1 MSAVRYAPLDSST
14 PVVPFEGQ
22 VVLHLGN
29 STTAISAQGA
39 PETELTIPVKAWAN
53 NQFLLL
59 YDESKVLSTTGK
71 LRLSRANPK
80 VEFGWLPSTTAPGDR
95 VVVDAMTAAVQ
106 YINGFPS
113 VMASTQSL
121 SGAFR
126 LSVAGVGIELDYV
139 LSRAV
144 EMTANGCSAAVPC
157 AGGMVCEDGLQ
168 VCVPG
173 DAWSFVR
180 QGSAN
185 STVAARNTIVHE
197 QRKAWRDSGAQQLAE
212 APAVL
217 SMSHALLAQGVMCHS
232 GDQQT
237 PTSPFGNG
245 ILSYSGDL
253 ACSSGLPPSLS
264 RLATQRD
271 FNSVIPGMNMLG
283 SHQML
288 QACVSDLKAL
298 PQGTMPADVQSFFQA
313 RLQNPGQ
320 CFSAARLFDAL
331 SLLGDR
337 RRADHDR
344 LRWHLL
350 QRWIEAHSFT
360 ALQAVQQQGSYSYL
374 GDNPTWLVPSLASSL
389 DQFERAWDL
398 MFDDAVPQIGS
409 YVGGNWYCDL
419 KNPDYRLPPSPTGVW
434 NWRSGGLVMD
444 RWVSSDNF
452 PDGSDLT
459 VLWYP
464 NPSAQSLCSESQA
477 EACSQNPAMCPPGRC
492 ETGFYPILS
501 FGGGADGEASNKFY
515 INKVTHDYAGGG
527 GELLIAEHSVGAA
540 RTHVEYSL
548 EWMGP
553 NDTAPYV
560 VRRRLGEYEV
570 HSPHQQSFFLAP
582 FPTIATGFEAP
593 YTEEPTFGDLK
604 HSTYGAVV
612 WDHALSDEQV
622 AEVVQRPASHFA
634 DRSRDLLAPN
644 GSLPHHDQ
652 GIGLPTV
659 ILEGLS
665 AHLELLDAEL
675 ERVSRTAACGD
686 TSPGSER
693 GKAMARFSRALRY
706 SVTLE
711 ARAAAQH
718 YKARAVSCDGG
729 AGMGPNVEARWKMAR
744 AQLEAVRNRV
754 QQRAAAV
761 RSCRPLDIPEDE
773 APLFFR
779 SAMGASERYFASSDY
794 IFGYAASG
802 LAQAEADVEAARTAW
817 DQQRTSAIQQQL
829 SELDVQRRLEG
840 LKAEYGRPLVEMC
853 GLEVEAKDALALFD
867 PAQSNAL
874 RPETCYIDRQ
884 NPVCNVAPA
893 SLYSAV
899 TVPAAR
905 YSLCVWDGLQR
916 WGEIALSSPYAEIV
930 TGWRQ
935 ATITGGMVRVSGHAM
950 PVSDLYRP
958 PFSVDKVAGSS
969 LGYFEKQCGVS
980 LGGRHMLPSPEDVY
994 RNSGNECFRGDLGR
1008 FRLEVTAASQSM
1020 QVARSSWTDAQERHD
1035 LSTRRCAEVV
1045 ADADTRLALI
1055 SSHEKKMVGMIR
1067 ARSEADRLNH
1077 GVDSINRAI
1086 SMAGTGATIG
1096 ASLGGPIGGGVGFVI
1111 GLGLSVFGGVK
1122 ADESARISREI
1133 AIAEQEFNTELEAL
1147 ALSNSVKECLY
1158 SANLHMVGIK
1168 TAALQ
1173 IERAATDVE
1182 LALLN
1187 MRNMQ
1192 ERVTQLSQ
1200 EGAAAVSR
1208 EEGRRVSSLA
1218 HHYWLDE
1225 RIAAAEA
1232 SFQWARRLSY
1242 LLALSLESEMQQSLI
1257 ERRQVLAASGPAA
1270 LRTVFNR
1277 LNQLKFA
1284 GKVGGRFPGE
1294 VSVTLS
1300 LLDDV
1305 LKLESS
1311 ENSPPGERAFSPG
1324 VRFGRLLAAPENAV
1338 FDRAGK
1344 YLGQGIRFAM
1354 PVPNGLALR
1363 CSERLWSVRAN
1374 VTADDTGAWLEG
1386 NGVQLLLYKRN
1397 TFQSH
1402 WCDSLGRG
1410 DGTDFQVRT
1419 NRPALDLT
1427 GLGTPHSAATT
1438 NAWSAA
1444 SVHSKINMGRA
1455 EWTALAC
1462 TPQNGCSDELAG
1474 RGFFGEYLLVI
1485 PYQGTLSDGFPVDA
1499 LTDVLLRFEV
1509 VSISNAP
1516 EPSASPNEEELQL
1529 ESAMLPLC
1537 DEPEVEQVS
1546 CLRL

>member
-1 MSAVRYAPLDSST
+1 M
-14 PVVPFEGQ
+14 
-22 VVLHLGN
+22 HLGN
-29 STTAISAQGA
+29 STTDISAQGA
-39 PETELTIPVKAWAN
+39 PETKLTLPVKAWAN

-59 YDESKVLSTTGK
+59 YDESKVLSSTGK
-71 LRLSRANPK
+71 LRLSRTNPK
-80 VEFGWLPSTTAPGDR
+80 VEFGWLPSTTASGDR
-95 VVVDAMTAAVQ
+95 VIVDAMTAAVQ
-106 YINGFPS
+106 YIAGFPS
-113 VMASTQSL
+113 VTASTQSL

-126 LSVAGVGIELDYV
+126 MSVAGVGIEIDYA

-144 EMTANGCSAAVPC
+144 DVMTDTCSAAAPC
-157 AGGMVCEDGLQ
+157 ASGMVCEDGLQ

-180 QGSAN
+180 QGPAS

-197 QRKAWRDSGAQQLAE
+197 QRKAWSDSGAQQLLE
-212 APAVL
+212 APEAFG
-217 SMSHALLAQGVMCHS
+217 MPHALLAQGVMCQS
-232 GDQQT
+232 GGQQS
-237 PTSPFGNG
+237 PNSPFGNG
-245 ILSYSGDL
+245 ILPYSGDL
-253 ACSSGLPPSLS
+253 ACSNGLPPSLS

-271 FNSVIPGMNMLG
+271 FNAAVPGMSILN
-283 SHQML
+283 SQQML

-298 PQGTMPADVQSFFQA
+298 PQGGMPADVQSFFQA

-320 CFSAARLFDAL
+320 CFSAARLFDSL

-360 ALQAVQQQGSYSYL
+360 ARQVVQQQGSYSYL
-374 GDNPTWLVPSLASSL
+374 GDDPIWQVPSLASSL

-398 MFDDAVPQIGS
+398 MFDDAVPQIGN

-434 NWRSGGLVMD
+434 SWRSNSLAMD

-464 NPSAQSLCSESQA
+464 NPSAQSLCSETQA
-477 EACSQNPAMCPPGRC
+477 YACSLSPAVCPPGRC
-492 ETGFYPILS
+492 EAGFYPILS
-501 FGGGADGEASNKFY
+501 FGEGADGEASNKFY
-515 INKVTHDYAGGG
+515 IYKFTHDYMVGP
-527 GELLIAEHSVGAA
+527 GEVLIAEHFAGDA
-540 RTHVEYSL
+540 RTHAEYSL

-553 NDTAPYV
+553 DDTAPYV
-560 VRRRLGEYEV
+560 VRRRSGGYEV
-570 HSPHQQSFFLAP
+570 HSPQQQPFFIEPSA
-582 FPTIATGFEAP
+582 TVATGFEAP
-593 YTEEPTFGDLK
+593 YSEDPTFGDLK
-604 HSTYGAVV
+604 HSTFGAVV

-622 AEVVQRPASHFA
+622 AEAVQRPVSHFA
-634 DRSRDLLAPN
+634 DRSRDLLAPS

-659 ILEGLS
+659 VMEGLS

-675 ERVSRTAACGD
+675 ERVSRIASCGD
-686 TSPGSER
+686 TSPNSER
-693 GKAMARFSRALRY
+693 GQAIERFSRTLRY
-706 SVTLE
+706 SIALE
-711 ARAAAQH
+711 SRAAAQH
-718 YKARAVSCDGG
+718 YKTRSANCEGT
-729 AGMGPNVEARWKMAR
+729 AGMGPNVEARWKKAR
-744 AQLEAVRNRV
+744 AELEAVRNRV
-754 QQRAAAV
+754 QKRFAAMQ
-761 RSCRPLDIPEDE
+761 SCRPWDIPEDE

-779 SAMGASERYFASSDY
+779 SATGASERYFASSDY
-794 IFGYAASG
+794 ILGYAASG

-829 SELDVQRRLEG
+829 SEFDVQRRLEA
-840 LKAEYGRPLVEMC
+840 LKTEYGRPLVEMC
-853 GLEVEAKDALALFD
+853 GLDSEAKDALALFD
-867 PAQSNAL
+867 PEQPNAL
-874 RPETCYIDRQ
+874 RSETCYVARQ
-884 NPVCNVAPA
+884 SPGCNVTPI

-899 TVPAAR
+899 RAPAAR
-905 YSLCVWDGLQR
+905 YSLCVWNGLR
-916 WGEIALSSPYAEIV
+916 GRGEITLPSPYFEVAV
-930 TGWRQ
+930 GWHE
-935 ATITGGMVRVSGHAM
+935 AVVTGGMVRARGQHM
-950 PVSDLYRP
+950 PVTALYRP
-958 PFSVDKVAGSS
+958 PFSVDKVSEAS
-969 LGYFEKQCGVS
+969 LAYFEQQCSGS
-980 LGGRHMLPSPEDVY
+980 LGGIHMLPSPVDID
-994 RNSGNECFRGDLGR
+994 RNLGNECFRGELGR
-1008 FRLEVTAASQSM
+1008 LRLEVTAASQSM
-1020 QVARSSWTDAQERHD
+1020 QVARSSWVDAQERHD
-1035 LSTRRCAEVV
+1035 ISTRRCWDVV
-1045 ADADTRLALI
+1045 EDGNARLALI
-1055 SSHEKKMVGMIR
+1055 DEHEKKMVRLIS
-1067 ARSEADRLNH
+1067 ARSDADRLNQ
-1077 GVDSINRAI
+1077 GVDSVNRAI
-1086 SMAGTGATIG
+1086 SMAGTGATLG
-1096 ASLGGPIGGGVGFVI
+1096 ASLGGPFGGGVGFVI
-1111 GLGLSVFGGVK
+1111 GLGIGVFGGVK

-1133 AIAEQEFNTELEAL
+1133 AIAEQEFNTKLETLAL
-1147 ALSNSVKECLY
+1147 ASSVKECFY
-1158 SANLHMVGIK
+1158 NANLHMVGIK

-1192 ERVTQLSQ
+1192 DRVTQLSH

-1208 EEGRRVSSLA
+1208 EEGRQVPSVA

-1225 RIAAAEA
+1225 RIATAEA
-1232 SFQWARRLSY
+1232 SLQWARRLSY

-1257 ERRQVLAASGPAA
+1257 ERRQVLSASGPAE
-1270 LRTVFNR
+1270 LRAVFNK

-1305 LKLESS
+1305 LKLKSS
-1311 ENSPPGERAFSPG
+1311 ESAPLGERAFSAG
-1324 VRFGRLLAAPENAV
+1324 TRFARLIAAPENAV
-1338 FDRAGK
+1338 FDRTGR
-1344 YLGQGIRFAM
+1344 YLGQGIRFTM

-1374 VTADDTGAWLEG
+1374 MTTGDLGTWLEG

-1410 DGTDFQVRT
+1410 NGANFQVRA

-1444 SVHSKINMGRA
+1444 SVHSKINMTRS
-1455 EWTALAC
+1455 EWTSLTC

-1474 RGFFGEYLLVI
+1474 RGFFGEYLLLI
-1485 PYQGTLSDGFPVDA
+1485 PYQGALENGFPANAVE
-1499 LTDVLLRFEV
+1499 DVMLRFEV

-1516 EPSASPNEEELQL
+1516 EPSASPNEEDPKL
-1529 ESAMLPLC
+1529 ESSMPSLC
-1537 DEPEVEQVS
+1537 EGAEVEQAS